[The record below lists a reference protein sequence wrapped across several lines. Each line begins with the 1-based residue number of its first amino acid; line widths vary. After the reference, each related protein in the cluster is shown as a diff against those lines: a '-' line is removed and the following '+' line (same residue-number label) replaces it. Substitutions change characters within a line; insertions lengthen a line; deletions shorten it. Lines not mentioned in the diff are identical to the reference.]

1 MFGKKSKLTENQKF
15 IIAKGREVGNL
26 KQAGPPFN
34 KKKPL
39 ETTSGEKTGKPQGKP
54 PFGDRGP
61 SLGKFG
67 TFKTEGM
74 MK

>member
-26 KQAGPPFN
+26 KQAGAPFN

-39 ETTSGEKTGKPQGKP
+39 ETTSEEKVGKKQGKD
-54 PFGDRGP
+54 PFDRASGP
-61 SLGKFG
+61 ERTLGAAGKF
-67 TFKTEGM
+67 K
-74 MK
+74 

>member
-1 MFGKKSKLTENQKF
+1 MFGKKSKLSETQKF

-26 KQAGPPFN
+26 KKAGAPFN
-34 KKKPL
+34 NKNALK
-39 ETTSGEKTGKPQGKP
+39 TTPGGKTGKPQGKP
-54 PFGDRGP
+54 PFENRKP
-61 SLGKFG
+61 SPGKFG